1 MAINLEN
8 KLEGQILAMSNET
21 DRNLSVHFL
30 TIVLN
35 GQPFVRYHAEI
46 FKQLPFI
53 WHWHV
58 VEGVAAIKHCDSWSL
73 KNGGHI
79 IDEMHFEG
87 RSNDGTTEHLDKLS
101 HQYPENITVYRK
113 PKGMFWDGRIEM
125 VNAPISNIK
134 EECLLWQIDI
144 DELWTARQITT
155 ARQLFLKNPS
165 KTAAYFWCDFF
176 VGQNLVVSTRNC
188 YSQNPRQEWLRV
200 WRFRPG
206 ARWKTHSPPKLFE
219 TTADG
224 EERDIAE
231 VNPFYHEETERN
243 GLVFQHFAYVT
254 SAQLFFK
261 EHCYGYN
268 NALKDWSA
276 LQDEISFPA
285 KLSKYFSWVEDNTL
299 VDTTE
304 TCGIVPIAYKSEDQ
318 EDWLFTTTDES
329 EYSLHKNNILFPQI
343 AIDCIVFQD
352 YDTEQADFW
361 TSILQTWAGDN
372 FASHLVLI
380 DRAGTAP
387 RFEGLRYRSI
397 PLFDPEKTG
406 LDSKRLQK
414 VCEQDGVTLFVS
426 TATSIPVQTPSAV
439 VTRVEDLKNEMSKE
453 GRYSLLHAS
462 TVIAISKAALELPEE
477 CFLELNLNSIKII
490 EEEQG
495 DNRLSQAHELSN
507 LLLRVAKEVNKGQLI
522 ASSFLWKE
530 IVELQT
536 QVQAQSQG
544 NDLETQYKLKKS

>member
-165 KTAAYFWCDFF
+165 KTAAYFWCDF
-176 VGQNLVVSTRNC
+176 S
-188 YSQNPRQEWLRV
+188 
-200 WRFRPG
+200 
-206 ARWKTHSPPKLFE
+206 
-219 TTADG
+219 
-224 EERDIAE
+224 
-231 VNPFYHEETERN
+231 
-243 GLVFQHFAYVT
+243 
-254 SAQLFFK
+254 
-261 EHCYGYN
+261 
-268 NALKDWSA
+268 
-276 LQDEISFPA
+276 
-285 KLSKYFSWVEDNTL
+285 
-299 VDTTE
+299 
-304 TCGIVPIAYKSEDQ
+304 
-318 EDWLFTTTDES
+318 
-329 EYSLHKNNILFPQI
+329 
-343 AIDCIVFQD
+343 
-352 YDTEQADFW
+352 
-361 TSILQTWAGDN
+361 
-372 FASHLVLI
+372 
-380 DRAGTAP
+380 
-387 RFEGLRYRSI
+387 
-397 PLFDPEKTG
+397 
-406 LDSKRLQK
+406 
-414 VCEQDGVTLFVS
+414 
-426 TATSIPVQTPSAV
+426 
-439 VTRVEDLKNEMSKE
+439 
-453 GRYSLLHAS
+453 
-462 TVIAISKAALELPEE
+462 
-477 CFLELNLNSIKII
+477 
-490 EEEQG
+490 
-495 DNRLSQAHELSN
+495 
-507 LLLRVAKEVNKGQLI
+507 
-522 ASSFLWKE
+522 
-530 IVELQT
+530 
-536 QVQAQSQG
+536 
-544 NDLETQYKLKKS
+544 